1 MRGSRRS
8 RATFTTDS
16 NPLAWSRNKA
26 TSLSLNT
33 CQSVSFF
40 VFLKAI
46 AANKAG
52 VVIPEALPVKDEI
65 KREVG
70 LYNMTRENVM
80 QGMKFLI

>member
-1 MRGSRRS
+1 L
-8 RATFTTDS
+8 F
-16 NPLAWSRNKA
+16 KA
-26 TSLSLNT
+26 S
-33 CQSVSFF
+33 
-40 VFLKAI
+40 

-52 VVIPEALPVKDEI
+52 VVIPEALAVKDEI